1 MFLCSKRRMI
11 SCLRFGAA
19 FLALSGASSVGAA
32 PLDVMLHHVL
42 DAWRLA
48 VLNRSLPPVEAGL
61 TSFGNSGYTDF
72 GEWYTDVNYSPAS
85 WRPGETVHL
94 SARLVVTDLHLA
106 GLAAQKIIAD
116 GFCLLVTAERTFD
129 AEGHFRQANDERM
142 STLMTPTGLPIEGGV
157 QGAATTRFGFYGF
170 RTPVDEFQ
178 VVPLSGARRLSGQSE
193 ATFRM
198 KFQLPND
205 LPPGIYRLR
214 LDYGVVTPQKRYY
227 NLNCDGFARRS
238 FPKGRVTESHIY
250 SPIIRAS
257 GKHVSGRIVDAA
269 QVRPRLPW
277 VLLNAYNSNGYRG
290 VVAEEDKP
298 YFGLSGRNLIQDDV
312 ILPLYSNPADTRT
325 RVAYNLEPQFPTDT
339 IELRTNIPWS
349 YTSGELWIQVTNPD
363 GSVQD
368 LGTAPFI
375 TKSGQW
381 PTTRR
386 SAFTAWRPP
395 AYGQYTVRASGWIAD
410 IWGHRFEGGGTYRFW
425 IANRVTLAT
434 ATFQGQPYPVG
445 NRYGRDIGFAPAVPA
460 DVEVNAYLFANSDPS
475 QARKLSFS
483 GKASPSGMFTSAQG
497 NQALTFDAPGEYLGH
512 VLARYWDKDN
522 HLWVCSMRHAGVV
535 YPTDSPIVAR
545 GKKISV
551 GGKYV
556 ERGETKREGYVEPV
570 TAINHLE
577 HINFPY
583 NPGDVL
589 LIASEHQGANKIE
602 PMLLWERKE
611 NPGPYDTRFQGVGAS
626 NVQLR
631 TSNGYSPHLFPEYIT
646 EWNYFYSGAP
656 RPGFMSRFL
665 VGEDG
670 VRAPY
675 WPTSPNSFGGQIN
688 ASSNGDLPGDI
699 YRLIGGVVLRR
710 KGEAPAYAGYMGSAF
725 ILPKGSNNN
734 RIVAPGAEELLGSNG
749 RKARF
754 FLVGNRPGLM
764 YETGTSFAPAVQ
776 IDPMLPANLTATLQF
791 PDGRQTVWQGT
802 GDAGGSWAG
811 ATRVTLDVPG
821 TYRFF
826 LSGEWNGHKG
836 YMPGLPPEGGDIY
849 VVEKDRPADA
859 PRLRLNLPVQSTFT
873 PTAGLNL
880 TGNSTASEVSYAAV
894 IPGAVIAQGKL
905 AVNNGRFQYFFD
917 PAAINRET
925 PTYDTTY
932 IPNGRSEI
940 RDVVHLT
947 FSSKETAPDGKT
959 YHSFSRVILRG
970 NQVLYVKD

>member
-1 MFLCSKRRMI
+1 MFCKRNFI
-11 SCLRFGAA
+11 PLTALAAA
-19 FLALSGASSVGAA
+19 FLAVPWAGTVGAA
-32 PLDVMLHHVL
+32 PLDAVLHNLL

-48 VLNRSLPPVEAGL
+48 LLYRSLPPVDTGL
-61 TSFGNSGYTDF
+61 MSFGNSGYTDY
-72 GEWYTDVNYSPAS
+72 GEWYTTVNYSPVS
-85 WRPGETVHL
+85 WRPNEPVALT
-94 SARLVVTDLHLA
+94 ARLVVSDLHLA
-106 GLAAQKIIAD
+106 GLAAQKIVAD

-129 AEGHFRQANDERM
+129 AEGHFRQANDERA
-142 STLMTPTGLPIEGGV
+142 STLITPTGVPIEGGV
-157 QGAATTRFGFYGF
+157 QGAATTRFGAYGY

-178 VVPLSGARRLSGQSE
+178 IVPLSATRRLSGQRE
-193 ATFRM
+193 ASFSLR
-198 KFQLPND
+198 FSLPNE

-214 LDYGVVTPQKRYY
+214 LDYGVTVQKRYY
-227 NLNCDGFARRS
+227 NLNGEAFARRS
-238 FPKGRVTESHIY
+238 FPKGRPPESHIY
-250 SPIIRAS
+250 SPVIRAS
-257 GKHVSGRIVDAA
+257 GRHVSGRIVDAT
-269 QVRPRLPW
+269 QIRPCMPW
-277 VLLNAYNSNGYRG
+277 VLLNAYNSNGCRG
-290 VVAEEDKP
+290 VVAEADKP
-298 YFGLSGRNLIQDDV
+298 YFGISGRNLIQDDI

-325 RVAYNLEPQFPTDT
+325 RVSYSLEPQFPTDT
-339 IELRTNIPWS
+339 IETRTDIPWN
-349 YTSGELWIQVTNPD
+349 YESGELSIKVTNPD

-375 TKSGQW
+375 GKTGQW

-386 SAFTAWRPP
+386 SSVTAWRPP
-395 AYGQYTVRASGWIAD
+395 AYGQYTVRATGWLAD
-410 IWGHRFEGGGTYRFW
+410 IWGNRYEGGGTYRFW
-425 IANRVTLAT
+425 IANRMTLAT

-460 DVEVNAYLFANSDPS
+460 DVEVNAYLFVNSDPNNV
-475 QARKLSFS
+475 RKLSFT

-512 VLARYWDKDN
+512 VVAKYWDKDN
-522 HLWVCSMRHAGVV
+522 HLWLCSMRHAGVV
-535 YPTDSPIVAR
+535 YPADSPIVAR

-556 ERGETKREGYVEPV
+556 DRGETKREGYVEPV

-583 NPGDVL
+583 NSGDVL
-589 LIASEHQGANKIE
+589 LIASEQQGANKIE

-611 NPGPYDTRFQGVGAS
+611 NPGPYDTRFQGVG
-626 NVQLR
+626 NTNLQIR
-631 TSNGYSPHLFPEYIT
+631 TSNSYSPHLFPEYIT
-646 EWNYFYSGAP
+646 EWAYCYSGAP

-665 VGEDG
+665 VAEDA

-710 KGEAPAYAGYMGSAF
+710 KGEPPAYAGYLASAF

-734 RIVAPGAEELLGSNG
+734 RIIAAGSEDVLGPYG

-754 FLVGNRPGLM
+754 FLVGARPGLM

-776 IDPMLPANLTATLQF
+776 IDPMLPANITATLQF

-802 GDAGGSWAG
+802 GDASGSFAG
-811 ATRVTLDVPG
+811 SQRVTLDVPG
-821 TYRFF
+821 VYRFF
-826 LSGEWNGHKG
+826 LSGEWQGHKG

-859 PRLRLNLPVQSTFT
+859 PRLRLNLPVSSTFT
-873 PTAGLNL
+873 PTVGLSI
-880 TGNSTASEVSYAAV
+880 TGTSTASEVNYAAV

-905 AVNNGRFQYFFD
+905 AVNGGKFQYFFD

-925 PTYDTTY
+925 PTYDTVY
-932 IPNGRSEI
+932 LPSGRPEI

-947 FSSKETAPDGKT
+947 FSSKETAPDGKS

-970 NQVLYVKD
+970 NQVIYVKD